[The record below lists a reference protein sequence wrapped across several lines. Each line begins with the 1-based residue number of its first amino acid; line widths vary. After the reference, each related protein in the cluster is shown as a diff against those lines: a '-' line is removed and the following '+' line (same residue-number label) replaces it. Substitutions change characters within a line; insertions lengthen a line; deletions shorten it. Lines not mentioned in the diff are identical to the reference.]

1 MSRLGVYFT
10 SLVIAIVQHIGII
23 MPRGEVVMVKQL
35 ANILSP
41 EELVAVKEFESG
53 LRKNFRVV
61 QLKLFGSTA
70 REESDAGSDLDILV
84 VLAGRVTHRI
94 RNTVSDVA
102 FETNL
107 KHGTNI
113 SVLVVDEVSW
123 NNEAIQLTPFYSEV
137 VRDGVAIYEA

>member
-1 MSRLGVYFT
+1 
-10 SLVIAIVQHIGII
+10 
-23 MPRGEVVMVKQL
+23 MVKQL